1 MSSEKSLVTCHL
13 SLVTRFMLAFQFL
26 TIMPLRVKGD
36 VSEREIAQSAA
47 FFPIV
52 GAIQGILLV
61 VGYTLSINFFPTEL
75 TTGILLLLL
84 VLSNGGFHL
93 DGLSDTFDAIAA
105 KSEDNMEID
114 RQKRLAIMKDSTIGP
129 IGVIAIVLTLLL
141 KFLALNTLSHLSL
154 FTLHFSLFLMPIL
167 SKWAMVISIFH
178 GRPAREDGLGRIFI
192 NKIGFKEVAISTLI
206 FFLLLILSLIF
217 FSNYTSNNQ
226 YAFYVVLL
234 VTIYF
239 LCRAEVNF
247 FNKKLGGLTGDTLG
261 AISEVTEITFLLMVI
276 AWSQLSI

>member
-1 MSSEKSLVTCHL
+1 MKQLL
-13 SLVTRFMLAFQFL
+13 LAFQFL

-36 VSEREIAQSAA
+36 VSEREIARSAA

-52 GAIQGILLV
+52 GTIQGILLV

-84 VLSNGGFHL
+84 VSSNGGFHL

-141 KFLALNTLSHLSL
+141 KFLALNNLSHLSL

-178 GRPAREDGLGRIFI
+178 GRSARADGLGRIFI

-206 FFLLLILSLIF
+206 FFLLLILPLIF

-226 YAFYVVLL
+226 YAFYVVLP

-261 AISEVTEITFLLMVI
+261 AISEVTEITFLLMVL
-276 AWSQLSI
+276 AWSRLSI